1 MDDTNDTTSSSSNS
15 SFVDDEDTD
24 SVGIEEEVEEIE
36 PQLAEQPQILKI
48 YF

>member
-24 SVGIEEEVEEIE
+24 SMGIEEVEEIE